1 MQRPFLLACLSAT
14 SLLLT
19 SPVLAGAD
27 GAAGGIS
34 GFSPVGGSSLTPIGT
49 TNFSNPSGSQ
59 VVVPVAANTAALAEA
74 LVTAGLNEAS
84 ADGVLALVLNQM
96 VNGLAP
102 QQAAA
107 SLVAQL
113 QAAGAGADQAQALAD
128 SLAQFG
134 VSPSLPTL
142 IKLVDVF
149 NALVVSADATVLQTL
164 TPLVT
169 PIRGYLI
176 GVIENLTIDST
187 AGLPGPQGDGSS
199 IVGGALSEV
208 SSQVASA
215 NFTAAEAIAQQQTAE
230 SLGLPGGNAPPPTV
244 GEIQGLLQQVQGYIP
259 AVLSVSFTSQ
269 QQIGAA
275 GFSLPPGAEL
285 QVPKATYVA
294 GLDKALVTSGL
305 ARAADSNPGNQGF
318 VDITLILPRGAVVG
332 RRVEVATKEFATLLR
347 RMYNQLARRESLG
360 VDSATAPARQLYELL
375 LAPVRAELTAAGVST
390 LLISADRGLQAIPY
404 GALHDGK
411 SYLGQSFAFALTPSL
426 GLMPRTVPKA
436 VGGGQQMAAGASLF
450 IDGMSPLPLV
460 PQELSQV
467 EAAAR
472 GLAGKTYLNEAFTPQ
487 VLLNQAGDP
496 RVNRVHVATH
506 AEFLPGGPT
515 KARIYTGTSTMSL
528 TDFAS
533 LRQRRGGAPLD
544 LFVLSA
550 CRTALG
556 DKGSELGFAGL
567 ALQAGSRSAIG
578 SLWYVDDVATAA
590 YFIQFYRYLDAGMPK
605 AMAMQATQLA
615 MANGSLRVEGEQ
627 LLAADGS
634 VLLRNLTPSQQSR
647 MEAGLSHPFYW
658 AGITLL
664 GTPW

>member
-1 MQRPFLLACLSAT
+1 MQRPFLLACLTAST
-14 SLLLT
+14 LLLT

-27 GAAGGIS
+27 GAAGGAS
-34 GFSPVGGSSLTPIGT
+34 GFSPVGGSSNTPIGT

-59 VVVPVAANTAALAEA
+59 AVTVAPFTPAQFAALEA
-74 LVTAGLNEAS
+74 AGLSEAS
-84 ADGVLALVLNQM
+84 VAGAQALLTNQM

-102 QQAAA
+102 QEAAA
-107 SLVAQL
+107 NLGGQL
-113 QAAGAGADQAQALAD
+113 QTAGAGAGQAQALAD
-128 SLAQFG
+128 ALAQFG
-134 VSPSLPTL
+134 ASPSLATL
-142 IKLVDVF
+142 NNAVDAF
-149 NALVVSADATVLQTL
+149 NALVLSADAASLQAL
-164 TPLVT
+164 APILT
-169 PIRGYLI
+169 PIRDSLTS
-176 GVIENLTIDST
+176 VIESVTDGST
-187 AGLPGPQGDGSS
+187 AELPGSQGDSS
-199 IVGGALSEV
+199 GVAVGASSDV
-208 SSQVASA
+208 PSQVASS
-215 NFTAAEAIAQQQTAE
+215 NFTAAEASAQQTTAE
-230 SLGLPGGNAPPPTV
+230 SLGLPGGDAPPPTV
-244 GEIQGLLQQVQGYIP
+244 TEIQGQLQQVQGYTP
-259 AVLSVSFTSQ
+259 AVIKVSFTSQ
-269 QQIGAA
+269 QQIGTA

-285 QVPKATYVA
+285 QVPAATYVA
-294 GLDKALVTSGL
+294 GLDTALVTSAL
-305 ARAADSNPGNQGF
+305 AKAADSKSGDQGF

-332 RRVEVATKEFATLLR
+332 RRVEVVTKEFTTLLR

-360 VDSATAPARQLYELL
+360 VESATAPARQLYELL
-375 LAPVRAELTAAGVST
+375 LAPVRTELKAAGVTT
-390 LLISADRGLQAIPY
+390 LLISADPGLQAIPY

-426 GLMPRTVPKA
+426 GLMPRTAPKA
-436 VGGGQQMAAGASLF
+436 VGSGQQMAAGASLF
-450 IDGMSPLPLV
+450 PDGLSPLPLV

-487 VLLNQAGDP
+487 VLLNQAADP

-506 AEFLPGGPT
+506 AEFLPGGPA

-528 TDFAS
+528 TEFAS
-533 LRQRRGGAPLD
+533 LRQRRGGTPLD

-556 DKGSELGFAGL
+556 DKESELGFAGL

-590 YFIQFYRYLDAGMPK
+590 YFVQFYRYLDAGMPK
-605 AMAMQATQLA
+605 AMAVQATQIA
-615 MANGSLRVEGEQ
+615 MANGSLRVEGQQ

-634 VLLRNLTPSQQSR
+634 VLLRNLTPSQQR
-647 MEAGLSHPFYW
+647 RVEAGLSHPFYW